1 MLGKGFLTLGDQVF
15 WNLPLS
21 NIKQSH
27 AVRNQAGVTW
37 EEWAAKWEE
46 IVAEHDLPG
55 AREQLASGWK
65 EYLELHG
72 TGKAQPAGVP
82 RPASLAAL
90 VLEDD

>member
-1 MLGKGFLTLGDQVF
+1 MF
-15 WNLPLS
+15 WNLPFS

-55 AREQLASGWK
+55 AREQLSRGRK
-65 EYLELHG
+65 EYLESHG
-72 TGKAQPAGVP
+72 AGKAQPAGSLLAYQSLL
-82 RPASLAAL
+82 ASLLWSWMTSLA
-90 VLEDD
+90 